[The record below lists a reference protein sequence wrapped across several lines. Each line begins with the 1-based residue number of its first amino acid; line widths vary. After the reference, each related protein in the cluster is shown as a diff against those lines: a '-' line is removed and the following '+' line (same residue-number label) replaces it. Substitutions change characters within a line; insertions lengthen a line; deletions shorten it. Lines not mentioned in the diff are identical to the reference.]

1 MRILSLTFH
10 LLPKSTKICA
20 IGLAFEPF
28 TTSCAHI
35 SLAAKVEQHPHWYLH
50 LFKLGLLVVI
60 LSPKMLDLN

>member
-10 LLPKSTKICA
+10 LLPKQKKTCA

-28 TTSCAHI
+28 IVLCVHI
-35 SLAAKVEQHPHWYLH
+35 SLVAQVKQHPHWYLH
-50 LFKLGLLVVI
+50 LFELGLLVAI